1 MTTAFVILGA
11 YLIGSLSFAV
21 VVSRVMRLPDPRT
34 YGSGNPGAT
43 NVLRSGSKAAAI
55 LTLLGD
61 AAKGWVAVW
70 GAQQV
75 LGSDASTGIALA
87 ALAAVLGH
95 MFPVFHR
102 FQGGKGV
109 ATSLGVLIALDWRVA
124 LATVASFLIITAFF
138 RYVSL
143 ASMIAAACA
152 AFFAFFLYQSHP
164 YAWAVLAIAVLTIW
178 RHRGNIRKLLAGTE
192 SRLGRKPSSGT
203 PAS

>member
-1 MTTAFVILGA
+1 MTTALVVLAA

-21 VVSRVMRLPDPRT
+21 AVSRVMRLPDPRT

-75 LGSDASTGIALA
+75 LGQDSTTGIALA

-109 ATSLGVLIALDWRVA
+109 ATSLGVMVALDWRVA
-124 LATVASFLIITAFF
+124 LGTIASFLIITAFF

-143 ASMIAAACA
+143 ASMIAAAFA
-152 AFFAFFLYQSHP
+152 AFFTFFLYQSHP
-164 YAWAVLAIAVLTIW
+164 YAWAVLVIATLTIW
-178 RHRGNIRKLLAGTE
+178 RHRGNIRKLMAGTE
-192 SRLGRKPSSGT
+192 SRLGRK
-203 PAS
+203 ASPGV

>member
-1 MTTAFVILGA
+1 MTTAFVFLGA

-75 LGSDASTGIALA
+75 LGAEASTGIALA

-109 ATSLGVLIALDWRVA
+109 ATSLGVLVALDWRVA

-152 AFFAFFLYQSHP
+152 AFFTFFLYQAHP
-164 YAWAVLAIAVLTIW
+164 YAWAVLAIAVLTVW

-192 SRLGRKPSSGT
+192 SRLGRK
-203 PAS
+203 ASPGV

>member
-21 VVSRVMRLPDPRT
+21 VVSRAMRLPDPRT

-61 AAKGWVAVW
+61 AAKGWIAVW

-75 LGSDASTGIALA
+75 LGPDGATGIALA
-87 ALAAVLGH
+87 ALAVVAGH

-152 AFFAFFLYQSHP
+152 AFFTFFLYQSHP
-164 YAWAVLAIAVLTIW
+164 YAWAVLAIAVLTVW

-192 SRLGRKPSSGT
+192 SRLGRKASSGV
-203 PAS
+203 

>member
-75 LGSDASTGIALA
+75 LGPDGTMGIALA
-87 ALAAVLGH
+87 ALAVVLGH
-95 MFPVFHR
+95 MVPVFHR

-152 AFFAFFLYQSHP
+152 AFFTFFLYQSHP
-164 YAWAVLAIAVLTIW
+164 YAWAVLAIAVLTVW

-192 SRLGRKPSSGT
+192 SRLGRKPASGT
-203 PAS
+203 PAP

>member
-1 MTTAFVILGA
+1 MTTAFVVLAA

-21 VVSRVMRLPDPRT
+21 VVSRGMRLPDPRT

-61 AAKGWVAVW
+61 VAKGWFAVW

-75 LGSDASTGIALA
+75 LGSEDTTGIALA
-87 ALAAVLGH
+87 ALAVVVGH
-95 MFPVFHR
+95 MAPVFHR

-109 ATSLGVLIALDWRVA
+109 ATSLGVMLALDWRVA
-124 LATVASFLIITAFF
+124 LGTVATFLVITAFF

-143 ASMIAAACA
+143 ASMIGAAFA
-152 AFFAFFLYQSHP
+152 AFFTIFLYHVHP

-178 RHRGNIRKLLAGTE
+178 RHRSNIRKLMAGTE
-192 SRLGRKPSSGT
+192 SRLGRKAPSVT
-203 PAS
+203 PGP

>member
-1 MTTAFVILGA
+1 MTTAFVVFAA

-43 NVLRSGSKAAAI
+43 NVLRSGSKVAAI
-55 LTLLGD
+55 CTLLGD
-61 AAKGWVAVW
+61 AAKGWLAVW

-87 ALAAVLGH
+87 ALAVVLGH
-95 MFPVFHR
+95 MYPLFHR

-109 ATSLGVLIALDWRVA
+109 ATSLGALIALDWRIAAGTIV
-124 LATVASFLIITAFF
+124 SFLVITAFF

-143 ASMIAAACA
+143 ASMLGAAFA
-152 AFFAFFLYQSHP
+152 AFFTFFLYGADP
-164 YAWAVLAIAVLTIW
+164 YAWAVLAIAALTIW
-178 RHRGNIRKLLAGTE
+178 RHRGNVRKLLAGTE
-192 SRLGRKPSSGT
+192 SRLGRK
-203 PAS
+203 ASTTT